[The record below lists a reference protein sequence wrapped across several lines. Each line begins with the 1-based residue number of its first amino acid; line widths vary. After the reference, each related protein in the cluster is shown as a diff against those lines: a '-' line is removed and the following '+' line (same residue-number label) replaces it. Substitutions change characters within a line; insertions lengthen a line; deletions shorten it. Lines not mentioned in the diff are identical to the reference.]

1 MSISQLSSDPP
12 LNPEERRRR
21 PKAEVKAPVRE
32 ERTIGEIL
40 ESLVGAPR
48 EAWLNKWRRWIA
60 ELIDNYDLEDPQEIG
75 YDETK
80 IEDFLEEHC
89 IDLTESECYA
99 KIKQMVIEKSA
110 KTFTQDVADSFT
122 AWFEYVK
129 KDPSFLCTQYNL
141 SPDVCSDVLKVAKNP
156 CLDRKTAEKILRAFF
171 EAEIKKMGGEP
182 SEELYKDALNDIL
195 KIIPEAK
202 CIDWQQVLVAQR
214 AYHNSVVRRMW
225 RQRKLDEYFGM
236 VRFKEVSVS
245 EMAKLLNAQ
254 VYKITKAKTVDEARE
269 LVVKWC
275 KEKRYKLVEV
285 RPPVELEFFKEGL
298 VYYIEPEP
306 KCLLEVK
313 AVEKPATP
321 KAEYYILRTCGGR
334 VMLASNVDS
343 TWYVAVV

>member
-1 MSISQLSSDPP
+1 MSISQSPLGLSSD
-12 LNPEERRRR
+12 PEERRRR
-21 PKAEVKAPVRE
+21 ARPEARAPVRE

-40 ESLVGAPR
+40 EVLVGAAR
-48 EAWLNKWRRWIA
+48 EAWLSKWRRWIA
-60 ELIDNYDLEDPQEIG
+60 GLIGNYDLEGPQEIG
-75 YDETK
+75 YDEAE
-80 IEDFLEEHC
+80 IEEFLEEHC

-122 AWFEYVK
+122 AWYEYVK

-156 CLDRKTAEKILRAFF
+156 CIDRGTAEKILRAFF

-182 SEELYKDALNDIL
+182 SEELYRDALNDIL

-202 CIDWQQVLVAQR
+202 CVDWQQVLVAQR
-214 AYHNSVVRRMW
+214 AAHNSLVRRMW
-225 RQRKLDEYFGM
+225 RQRKLDEYFGLA
-236 VRFKEVSVS
+236 RFKEMGVSDI
-245 EMAKLLNAQ
+245 AKLLDATL
-254 VYKITKAKTVDEARE
+254 YKITKAKTIDEARE
-269 LVVKWC
+269 LIVKWC
-275 KEKRYKLVEV
+275 KEKKYRLVEV
-285 RPPVELEFFKEGL
+285 EPPVELEFFKEGL
-298 VYYIEPEP
+298 VYFIEPEP
-306 KCLLEVK
+306 KCLVEAK
-313 AVEKPATP
+313 ATEKPATP

>member
-1 MSISQLSSDPP
+1 MTIYQLSSDPP
-12 LNPEERRRR
+12 SNPEERRRR

-32 ERTIGEIL
+32 ERPIGEIL
-40 ESLVGAPR
+40 ETLVGAPR

-122 AWFEYVK
+122 AWYEYVK

-182 SEELYKDALNDIL
+182 REELYRDALNDIL

-202 CIDWQQVLVAQR
+202 CVDWQQVLVAQR

-225 RQRKLDEYFGM
+225 RQRRLDEYLGLT
-236 VRFKEVSVS
+236 RFKE
-245 EMAKLLNAQ
+245 MKLSDIAVLLGASLF
-254 VYKITKAKTVDEARE
+254 KITKAKTMDEARG
-269 LVVKWC
+269 LVAKWC
-275 KEKRYKLVEV
+275 KEKKYKLVEV
-285 RPPVELEFFKEGL
+285 KPPVELEFFKEGV

-306 KCLLEVK
+306 VCLLEVK
-313 AVEKPATP
+313 AIEKPATP

-334 VMLASNVDS
+334 VLFASLIDG
-343 TWYVAVV
+343 TWYVAVA

>member
-1 MSISQLSSDPP
+1 MSLAQSFDPDK
-12 LNPEERRRR
+12 RRV
-21 PKAEVKAPVRE
+21 VKAPVRE
-32 ERTIGEIL
+32 ERTVSEIL
-40 ESLVGAPR
+40 ETLAGAPR

-89 IDLTESECYA
+89 ENLVESECYA

-129 KDPSFLCTQYNL
+129 KDPSFLCAQYNL
-141 SPDVCSDVLKVAKNP
+141 SSDVCSDVLKVAKNP

-182 SEELYKDALNDIL
+182 KEELYKDALNDII

-202 CIDWQQVLVAQR
+202 CMDWQQILVAQR

-225 RQRKLDEYFGM
+225 RQRKLDEYFGLA
-236 VRFKEVSVS
+236 RFKEMSVS
-245 EMAKLLNAQ
+245 DIAKLLNATL
-254 VYKITKAKTVDEARE
+254 YKITKAKTIDEARG

-275 KEKRYKLVEV
+275 KEKKYRLVEV
-285 RPPVELEFFKEGL
+285 RAPVELEFFKEGV

-313 AVEKPATP
+313 AIEKPATP

-334 VMLASNVDS
+334 VMLANNIDD
-343 TWYVAVV
+343 TWYMAVV